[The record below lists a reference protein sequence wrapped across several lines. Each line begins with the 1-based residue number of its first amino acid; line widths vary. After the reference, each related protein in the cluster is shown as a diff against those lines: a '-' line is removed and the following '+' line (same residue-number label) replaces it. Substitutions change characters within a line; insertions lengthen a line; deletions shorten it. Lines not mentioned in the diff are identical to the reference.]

1 VGSRSPQDRD
11 DEVRRDGEPDAGT
24 PQDAASEGGDGEAA
38 ASVEEREAVARD
50 TDQLFADEDEPA
62 DG

>member
-1 VGSRSPQDRD
+1 VGSRPPEDRD
-11 DEVRRDGEPDAGT
+11 DEVRRDGGPGAGT

-50 TDQLFADEDEPA
+50 TDQLFAGEDEPA